1 MNLAHIVEFP
11 QLMAAW
17 RQTLQVKKSVKLP
30 INSYVKIPDPSIH
43 PTFNLVQ
50 VECREDTRDTCVLEE
65 VMDPRMI
72 RDGRDGTTVSKMW
85 LGKSKKSDWKWEA
98 EAEPWK
104 YWRDEISL
112 GASGKVELML
122 KLVGLN
128 MLQRADQRG
137 WVRLV
142 KTSWN

>member
-1 MNLAHIVEFP
+1 MNLAHIVKFP

-30 INSYVKIPDPSIH
+30 INSSTVKIPDPSIH

-72 RDGRDGTTVSKMW
+72 RDGRDGTTVSKM
-85 LGKSKKSDWKWEA
+85 
-98 EAEPWK
+98 
-104 YWRDEISL
+104 
-112 GASGKVELML
+112 
-122 KLVGLN
+122 
-128 MLQRADQRG
+128 
-137 WVRLV
+137 
-142 KTSWN
+142 